1 MKLLTLSTLLAGA
14 LASFGISAAAASA
27 SQFSD
32 SQVQVYRTTEQAVGG
47 ISFTPSGRML
57 VSFHPFYEPETK
69 VAEILADGSS
79 KPFPNRDW
87 QGCVRADGS
96 QKDPD
101 TCLNWVLG
109 LRTDANGIVWLL
121 DSGQASPRV
130 TPKLVAWNSNTD
142 KLERIIHLPS
152 PVSLPESQHNDLLIS
167 PKHQLIVI
175 ADEGISTGPVG
186 DKAALVVV
194 DLKTGQSRR
203 VLQGHPSVMPDT
215 KRPIVIDAGTA
226 GQKSIPV
233 YVGVDGIAMDK
244 DEEWL
249 YFAPLNKGELYRIPM
264 LALANPS
271 LPASVLANQVQFW
284 AHKPNNGG
292 LSIDVDGNLYLT
304 EVGER
309 RIGIIPA
316 SSREYRPFAADPR
329 MIWPDGVSLG
339 ADGFLY
345 SAAAQL
351 PLSAPL
357 NDGKA
362 ENQPPYYIFRFK
374 PLSAGV
380 AGN

>member
-1 MKLLTLSTLLAGA
+1 M
-14 LASFGISAAAASA
+14 
-27 SQFSD
+27 
-32 SQVQVYRTTEQAVGG
+32 
-47 ISFTPSGRML
+47 
-57 VSFHPFYEPETK
+57 
-69 VAEILADGSS
+69 
-79 KPFPNRDW
+79 
-87 QGCVRADGS
+87 
-96 QKDPD
+96 
-101 TCLNWVLG
+101 
-109 LRTDANGIVWLL
+109 
-121 DSGQASPRV
+121 
-130 TPKLVAWNSNTD
+130 
-142 KLERIIHLPS
+142 
-152 PVSLPESQHNDLLIS
+152 
-167 PKHQLIVI
+167 
-175 ADEGISTGPVG
+175 
-186 DKAALVVV
+186 
-194 DLKTGQSRR
+194 
-203 VLQGHPSVMPDT
+203 
-215 KRPIVIDAGTA
+215 
-226 GQKSIPV
+226 
-233 YVGVDGIAMDK
+233 
-244 DEEWL
+244 
-249 YFAPLNKGELYRIPM
+249 
-264 LALANPS
+264 
-271 LPASVLANQVQFW
+271 LANQVQFW